1 VGTIFISYVSEDAG
15 IAREIAG
22 GLESVGYCTWYFEHN
37 VVSGSS
43 YVKQISQALDQC
55 HAFVLVA
62 SPRSVGSD
70 QVTKEVMGAF
80 ERGKPL
86 FPVLVE
92 LRPSKLK
99 QLQPEWRHAIGV
111 ASMVIMGPEGVPAC
125 CTRIMDGLKA
135 LGIQPGV
142 TAVTSARSV
151 PKHLADKILAARQTM
166 EGERKQVTVLFADV
180 SGFTSISEKLDP
192 EEVHQIM
199 EGCFQILMDE
209 IHRYE
214 GTIDKF
220 TGDGVMALFGAPL
233 AHEDHAQRACYAA
246 LAIQK
251 ALETYGQKVEKDCK
265 VPFRMRVGLN
275 SGPVIV
281 GSVGK
286 DLKMDYTAVGDTVN
300 LASRMQTMA
309 EPGRVLVSADVHKM
323 ARDFFNFKA
332 RGKMA
337 VKGKEE
343 AVEAY
348 ELLEPT
354 EVASRIEASV
364 LRGLTRFVGREKEM
378 ATLRESFEKAK
389 SGSGQVVCI
398 VGEAG
403 VGKSRLL
410 LELRRTTGQD
420 EYTYLEGQCLHY
432 GSSMPYLPLLDILR
446 SCFGLKE
453 GEREFLVRK
462 RLEEKTSAIDPKL
475 KAILP
480 PLQELLSLKVEDEAY
495 LKLEPQKKR
504 EKIFEAIR
512 DLLVV
517 GSQRKP
523 LMVAID
529 DFQWTDRTS
538 EEFLT
543 YFIGHLSNSRILLL
557 LLYRPEYTRQWAS
570 KSCYSQIRV
579 DELPNKSS
587 ADLVRAMLEEGE
599 VAPELRELIL
609 NRAAGNPLFMEE
621 FTHTLLENGSIQ
633 KKDHQYVLSRKPSEI
648 HVPDT
653 IQGIIAARMD
663 RLDENLKRIMQVAS
677 VIGRDFAYR
686 ILQTITG
693 MQEELKGHLVNLQ
706 GLEFIY
712 EKSLYPELEYVFKH
726 ALTQEVAYNSLLLK
740 RRKQIHERIG
750 KAIEDIYPDRLEEF
764 CEALAHHYST
774 AENREKAFQYLR
786 LSTEKAL
793 RSYSTREAYRYY
805 IEALSTLKQ
814 LPDTGENRRAK
825 VDMTLAMG
833 HVVAALGY
841 PEGCLDILR
850 EVLATAEELGD
861 RPASLRLYGGIGLA
875 YTFTGNAVDAAK
887 FTGRAFEEA
896 KNLGDEIT
904 MITAAAA
911 LSGFYFNSGEAA
923 MIAEV
928 APKAIA
934 SAERM
939 IQTRGYPGTDM
950 AVGSYVAL
958 LYYLG
963 WTKAMLGN
971 FDEGEE
977 LCQKAIRCASE
988 AKLVY
993 YVAFGHGF
1001 SAMVSLYRGRSRGI
1015 LHHAREAMR
1024 LSEEAQMLSW
1034 VGLSW
1039 LLMGW
1044 GHYFQ
1049 DEFEKAQ
1056 ECVERSIS
1064 YATQTPG
1071 LTASLL
1077 PSADILLGNV
1087 CLALGDLGKA
1097 RTSLEEAL
1105 RICQDNNQRHHEC
1118 RVRMG
1123 LGTLIMKEDASQVA
1137 AAEQTIME
1145 GLKIAEQLQIKPFQ
1159 AMGHLFLGETYAIAG
1174 QKEKALASLNKARH
1188 MCQEMGTDYWLA
1200 RTEKALEELGAQ

>member
-1 VGTIFISYVSEDAG
+1 MKCPVCQFENPADMRFCVECGAKLETICPNCSFANAPSFKFCG
-15 IAREIAG
+15 KCG
-22 GLESVGYCTWYFEHN
+22 
-37 VVSGSS
+37 
-43 YVKQISQALDQC
+43 QAL
-55 HAFVLVA
+55 
-62 SPRSVGSD
+62 
-70 QVTKEVMGAF
+70 KETRAPAPVDYS
-80 ERGKPL
+80 KP
-86 FPVLVE
+86 
-92 LRPSKLK
+92 
-99 QLQPEWRHAIGV
+99 Q
-111 ASMVIMGPEGVPAC
+111 
-125 CTRIMDGLKA
+125 TY
-135 LGIQPGV
+135 
-142 TAVTSARSV
+142 T
-151 PKHLADKILAARQTM
+151 PKFLAEKILSTGKSM
-166 EGERKQVTVLFADV
+166 EGERKLVTVLFADV
-180 SGFTSISEKLDP
+180 AGYTAMSEKLDP

-251 ALETYGQKVEKDCK
+251 TLESYGQKVEKDCK
-265 VPFRMRVGLN
+265 VPFKMRVGLN

-309 EPGRVLVSADVHKM
+309 EPGRILVSADVYKM

-332 RGKMA
+332 RGKMS

-354 EVASRIEASV
+354 EVASRIEAAA

-378 ATLRESFEKAK
+378 ASLREAFDKAK
-389 SGSGQVVCI
+389 GGSGQVVCI

-410 LELRRTTGQD
+410 LELRRTLQSD

-446 SCFGLKE
+446 SYFGLKE

-462 RLEEKTSAIDPKL
+462 RLEEKTSSIDAKL

-517 GSQRKP
+517 QSQRKP
-523 LMVAID
+523 LVLAVEDLHWID
-529 DFQWTDRTS
+529 KTS

-543 YFIGHLSNSRILLL
+543 YFIGHLPNSRILLL
-557 LLYRPEYTRQWAS
+557 LLYRPEYTHQWGS

-579 DELPNKSS
+579 DELPTKPS

-599 VAPELRELIL
+599 VAPELRQLIL

-750 KAIEDIYPDRLEEF
+750 KAIEELYPDRLEEF

-774 AENREKAFQYLR
+774 AENWEKAFQYLR
-786 LSTEKAL
+786 LSTEKAQ
-793 RSYSTREAYRYY
+793 RSYSTREAHRYY

-814 LPDTGENRRAK
+814 LPDTEENKRAK
-825 VDMTLAMG
+825 IDMTRSMRPVL
-833 HVVAALGY
+833 AALGF

-850 EVLATAEELGD
+850 GVLATAEELGD
-861 RPASLRLYGGIGLA
+861 RRAALELYGMIGWVD
-875 YTFTGNAVDAAK
+875 TFTGNAVEGAK
-887 FTGRAFEEA
+887 FTRKAFEEA
-896 KNLGDEIT
+896 EKLGDETT
-904 MITAAAA
+904 MIKTASS
-911 LSGFYFNSGEAA
+911 LSLFYFNTGEAA
-923 MIAEV
+923 KIAEV

-939 IQTRGYPGTDM
+939 IQTPGYPDTDIPL
-950 AVGSYVAL
+950 GSYVAL
-958 LYYLG
+958 LWYLG
-963 WTKAMLGN
+963 WAKAMLGD

-977 LCQKAIRCASE
+977 LCQNAIRCASE

-993 YVAFGHGF
+993 YVAFAHVN
-1001 SAMVSLYRGRSRGI
+1001 SAIVSVYRGKPGSV
-1015 LHHAREAMR
+1015 LSHAREAMR
-1024 LSEEAQMLSW
+1024 FCEESQTPAW
-1034 VGLSW
+1034 IGVCWYFIGY
-1039 LLMGW
+1039 

-1049 DEFEKAQ
+1049 DEFEKAR
-1056 ECVERSIS
+1056 ECVERSTS
-1064 YATQTPG
+1064 KLTQTPG
-1071 LTASLL
+1071 IMALHL
-1077 PSADILLGNV
+1077 PAIDILLALI
-1087 CLALGDLGKA
+1087 CIALGDLGKA
-1097 RTSLEEAL
+1097 STSLAEAI
-1105 RICQDNNQRHHEC
+1105 RISRDNGQRHLE
-1118 RVRMG
+1118 G
-1123 LGTLIMKEDASQVA
+1123 LAKMSLGALLIQEDSSQVRV
-1137 AAEQTIME
+1137 AERAILD
-1145 GLKIAEQLQIKPFQ
+1145 GLKMVEDLQMKPLQ
-1159 AMGHLFLGETYAIAG
+1159 AWGHVFLGETYAIAD
-1174 QKEKALASLNKARH
+1174 QKEKALASLKKAER
-1188 MCQEMGTDYWLA
+1188 MSQEMDMDYFLA
-1200 RTEKALEELGAQ
+1200 RTEKALEGLKAQ

>member
-1 VGTIFISYVSEDAG
+1 MKCPKCQFENAEGIKFCGECGAKLETICPKCSFRNAPGIKFCGECGHNLREAKAPAPVDYSKPQSY
-15 IAREIAG
+15 
-22 GLESVGYCTWYFEHN
+22 T
-37 VVSGSS
+37 
-43 YVKQISQALDQC
+43 
-55 HAFVLVA
+55 
-62 SPRSVGSD
+62 
-70 QVTKEVMGAF
+70 
-80 ERGKPL
+80 
-86 FPVLVE
+86 
-92 LRPSKLK
+92 
-99 QLQPEWRHAIGV
+99 
-111 ASMVIMGPEGVPAC
+111 
-125 CTRIMDGLKA
+125 
-135 LGIQPGV
+135 
-142 TAVTSARSV
+142 
-151 PKHLADKILAARQTM
+151 PKFLAEKILSTGKSL
-166 EGERKQVTVLFADV
+166 EGERKLVTVLFADV
-180 SGFTSISEKLDP
+180 AGYTSMSEKLDP

-199 EGCFQILMDE
+199 DGCFQILMDE

-265 VPFRMRVGLN
+265 VPFKMRVGLN

-309 EPGRVLVSADVHKM
+309 EPGRILVSGDVNKM

-332 RGKMA
+332 RGKMS

-378 ATLRESFEKAK
+378 ATLREAFDKAR

-410 LELRRTTGQD
+410 LELRRTLESDQ
-420 EYTYLEGQCLHY
+420 YTYLEGQCLHY

-446 SCFGLKE
+446 SYFGLKE

-462 RLEEKTSAIDPKL
+462 RLEEKTSAIDPKF
-475 KAILP
+475 KAVLP

-512 DLLVV
+512 DLAVV

-538 EEFLT
+538 EEFLS
-543 YFIGHLSNSRILLL
+543 YFIGHLPNSRILLL
-557 LLYRPEYTRQWAS
+557 LLYRPEYTHQWGS

-579 DELPNKSS
+579 DELPTKSS

-633 KKDHQYVLSRKPSEI
+633 KKNHQYVLSRKASEI

-750 KAIEDIYPDRLEEF
+750 KAIEELYPDRLEEF
-764 CEALAHHYST
+764 CEALGHHYSA
-774 AENREKAFQYLR
+774 AENWEKAYQYLR
-786 LSTEKAL
+786 LSAEKAH
-793 RSYSTREAYRYY
+793 RGYSSQEAFRYY
-805 IEALSTLKQ
+805 SDALDTLGR
-814 LPDTGENRRAK
+814 LPDTGENKRSR
-825 VDMTLAMG
+825 VDITLSAYSVM
-833 HVVAALGY
+833 VTLGS
-841 PEGCLDILR
+841 PEGCLAILEEAVRAADALGDRVAVMRLYAAIGFGHINAGHALEALKFTQKAFDEAEKLGDETGVSRTAMQLCNVCLQCGEPEPAAHVAARAIALLEKSRRGPSGALPGFDAYASLLSYLGWAKALLGDFNEAERLCQKAISIAAEVKSQYGLAMAHLLHCVVSTYRGRAEDLLQHVKETRRLSEESQIPYFLPSCCLFEAWAHYYQGDLPEAR
-850 EVLATAEELGD
+850 ECGERAIPLLLELGPASGVYNVHLLLGLVSQELGD
-861 RPASLRLYGGIGLA
+861 RP
-875 YTFTGNAVDAAK
+875 DA
-887 FTGRAFEEA
+887 RRHFE
-896 KNLGDEIT
+896 
-904 MITAAAA
+904 
-911 LSGFYFNSGEAA
+911 
-923 MIAEV
+923 
-928 APKAIA
+928 
-934 SAERM
+934 
-939 IQTRGYPGTDM
+939 Q
-950 AVGSYVAL
+950 
-958 LYYLG
+958 
-963 WTKAMLGN
+963 
-971 FDEGEE
+971 
-977 LCQKAIRCASE
+977 
-988 AKLVY
+988 
-993 YVAFGHGF
+993 
-1001 SAMVSLYRGRSRGI
+1001 
-1015 LHHAREAMR
+1015 
-1024 LSEEAQMLSW
+1024 
-1034 VGLSW
+1034 
-1039 LLMGW
+1039 
-1044 GHYFQ
+1044 
-1049 DEFEKAQ
+1049 AQ
-1056 ECVERSIS
+1056 EFAVV
-1064 YATQTPG
+1064 
-1071 LTASLL
+1071 
-1077 PSADILLGNV
+1077 SAQRVGEGYRAGAIWLG
-1087 CLALGDLGKA
+1087 
-1097 RTSLEEAL
+1097 R
-1105 RICQDNNQRHHEC
+1105 
-1118 RVRMG
+1118 
-1123 LGTLIMKEDASQVA
+1123 LIMEEDASQIVL
-1137 AAEQTIME
+1137 AEKTILE
-1145 GLKIAEQLQIKPFQ
+1145 GLESVEHRKIKPIQ
-1159 AMGHLFLGETYAIAG
+1159 AEGHLALGEVYAIAG
-1174 QKEKALASLNKARH
+1174 QKKKALASLNKAH
-1188 MCQEMGTDYWLA
+1188 QMFQEMGIDYYLA
-1200 RTEKALEELGAQ
+1200 KTEKALEKLKGEEK

>member
-1 VGTIFISYVSEDAG
+1 MKCVKCQFENREDVTFCEKCG
-15 IAREIAG
+15 VKLELTCPRCQARIP
-22 GLESVGYCTWYFEHN
+22 
-37 VVSGSS
+37 
-43 YVKQISQALDQC
+43 LDREFCGKCGQDLRE
-55 HAFVLVA
+55 AKAPAPVDY
-62 SPRSVGSD
+62 SKPQTYTPR
-70 QVTKEVMGAF
+70 F
-80 ERGKPL
+80 
-86 FPVLVE
+86 
-92 LRPSKLK
+92 
-99 QLQPEWRHAIGV
+99 
-111 ASMVIMGPEGVPAC
+111 
-125 CTRIMDGLKA
+125 
-135 LGIQPGV
+135 
-142 TAVTSARSV
+142 
-151 PKHLADKILAARQTM
+151 LAEKILSTGKSL
-166 EGERKQVTVLFADV
+166 EGERKLVTVLFADV
-180 SGFTSISEKLDP
+180 AGYTSMSEKLDP
-192 EEVHQIM
+192 EEVHQVM

-246 LAIQK
+246 MAIQK

-265 VPFRMRVGLN
+265 VPFKMRVGLN

-309 EPGRVLVSADVHKM
+309 EPGRILVSADVHKM

-332 RGKMA
+332 RGKMT
-337 VKGKEE
+337 VKGKAEV
-343 AVEAY
+343 VEAY

-378 ATLRESFEKAK
+378 ATLREAFDKAK

-410 LELRRTTGQD
+410 LELRRTTAQE

-512 DLLVV
+512 DLLAME
-517 GSQRKP
+517 SQKNP
-523 LMVAID
+523 LIVAID

-543 YFIGHLSNSRILLL
+543 YFIGHLPNSRILLL
-557 LLYRPEYTRQWAS
+557 LLYRPEYTHQWGS

-579 DELPNKSS
+579 DELPTKSS

-621 FTHTLLENGSIQ
+621 FTHTLLENGSIG
-633 KKDHQYVLSRKPSEI
+633 KKDHQYVLTRKASEI

-663 RLDENLKRIMQVAS
+663 RLDDNLKRIMQVAS

-740 RRKQIHERIG
+740 RRKQIHEKIG
-750 KAIEDIYPDRLEEF
+750 KAIEELYPDRLEEF
-764 CEALAHHYST
+764 CEALAHHYSM
-774 AENREKAFQYLR
+774 ADDPEKAFKYLR
-786 LSTEKAL
+786 LSGEKAHL
-793 RSYSTREAYRYY
+793 SYSTKEAFRYY
-805 IEALSTLKQ
+805 TEALRALARKPDGEKCKLARVDITMSM
-814 LPDTGENRRAK
+814 LP
-825 VDMTLAMG
+825 VMF
-833 HVVAALGY
+833 ALTF
-841 PEGCLDILR
+841 PEGSLGILEEGVR
-850 EVLATAEELGD
+850 SAEELGD
-861 RPASLRLYGGIGLA
+861 QSASLRLYSFTTYANLLAGNTAEALKFGEKVFAEAEKLGDVATMSETAIQLGLA
-875 YTFTGNAVDAAK
+875 HF
-887 FTGRAFEEA
+887 
-896 KNLGDEIT
+896 
-904 MITAAAA
+904 
-911 LSGFYFNSGEAA
+911 SSGE
-923 MIAEV
+923 V
-928 APKAIA
+928 ATTARINSRAIA
-934 SAERM
+934 LMEKA
-939 IQTRGYPGTDM
+939 QTGTRGLVPQFDQ
-950 AVGSYVAL
+950 YVRL

-963 WTKAMLGN
+963 IAKAMLGD
-971 FDEGEE
+971 FEEGERLFE
-977 LCQKAIRCASE
+977 KAIHAASE
-988 AKLVY
+988 VNSQY
-993 YVAFGHGF
+993 
-1001 SAMVSLYRGRSRGI
+1001 SLAGAHVWAGMASVYRGRPEKI
-1015 LHHAREAMR
+1015 LYHAREARR
-1024 LSEEAQMLSW
+1024 LCEEAEIGVFL
-1034 VGLSW
+1034 GPCR
-1039 LLMGW
+1039 LMEGY
-1044 GHYFQ
+1044 GHFYDNDFA
-1049 DEFEKAQ
+1049 EAR
-1056 ECVERSIS
+1056 ECARKGIDLILEHKVS
-1064 YATQTPG
+1064 YALDTAYMFSGVLSQALGNLPEARRSYEQG
-1071 LTASLL
+1071 LEAARDQNHKHFECHLRMLLGSLL
-1077 PSADILLGNV
+1077 FEEDSSQMSVAEEGIL
-1087 CLALGDLGKA
+1087 
-1097 RTSLEEAL
+1097 
-1105 RICQDNNQRHHEC
+1105 
-1118 RVRMG
+1118 
-1123 LGTLIMKEDASQVA
+1123 
-1137 AAEQTIME
+1137 E
-1145 GLKIAEQLQIKPFQ
+1145 GLRMAEDLQIKPYQ
-1159 AMGHLFLGETYAIAG
+1159 AMGHEYLGEMYAIVD
-1174 QKEKALASLNKARH
+1174 QKEKALSSLKKAQE
-1188 MCQEMGTDYWLA
+1188 MCQEMGMDYLLA
-1200 RTEKALEELGAQ
+1200 RTEKALKRLKA

>member
-1 VGTIFISYVSEDAG
+1 MKCPKCQFEN
-15 IAREIAG
+15 AG
-22 GLESVGYCTWYFEHN
+22 GIKFCGECGAKLETICPKCSFRNAPGIKFCGECGHDLREAKAPAPVDY
-37 VVSGSS
+37 S
-43 YVKQISQALDQC
+43 
-55 HAFVLVA
+55 
-62 SPRSVGSD
+62 
-70 QVTKEVMGAF
+70 
-80 ERGKPL
+80 KP
-86 FPVLVE
+86 
-92 LRPSKLK
+92 
-99 QLQPEWRHAIGV
+99 Q
-111 ASMVIMGPEGVPAC
+111 
-125 CTRIMDGLKA
+125 TY
-135 LGIQPGV
+135 
-142 TAVTSARSV
+142 T
-151 PKHLADKILAARQTM
+151 PKFLAEKILSTGKSL
-166 EGERKQVTVLFADV
+166 EGERKLVTVLFADV
-180 SGFTSISEKLDP
+180 AGYTTMSEKLDP
-192 EEVHQIM
+192 EEVRQIM

-251 ALETYGQKVEKDCK
+251 ALESYGQKVERDCK
-265 VPFRMRVGLN
+265 IPFRMRVGLN

-300 LASRMQTMA
+300 LASRMQTMS
-309 EPGRVLVSADVHKM
+309 EPGRILVSADVHKM

-332 RGKMA
+332 RGKMS

-343 AVEAY
+343 PVEAY

-378 ATLRESFEKAK
+378 ATLREALDKAK

-398 VGEAG
+398 IGEAG

-410 LELRRTTGQD
+410 LELRRTTGQE

-446 SCFGLKE
+446 SYFGLKE

-480 PLQELLSLKVEDEAY
+480 PLQELLSLKVEDEGY
-495 LKLEPQKKR
+495 LKLEPQMKR

-512 DLLVV
+512 NLLVV
-517 GSQRKP
+517 ESQRKP
-523 LMVAID
+523 LMVALD

-543 YFIGHLSNSRILLL
+543 YFIGHLPNSRILVL
-557 LLYRPEYTRQWAS
+557 LLYRPEYTHQWAS

-579 DELPNKSS
+579 DELPTKSS

-609 NRAAGNPLFMEE
+609 KRAAGNPLFMEE

-633 KKDHQYVLSRKPSEI
+633 KKDHQYVLNRKPSEI

-750 KAIEDIYPDRLEEF
+750 KAIEELYPERLEEF

-774 AENREKAFQYLR
+774 AENWEKSLEYLR
-786 LSTEKAL
+786 LSAEKAQ
-793 RSYSTREAYRYY
+793 RSYATQEAFRYY
-805 IEALSTLKQ
+805 CEALKALGR
-814 LPDTGENRRAK
+814 LPDTEQNKRARLDITRSTGQ
-825 VDMTLAMG
+825 VMNVLA
-833 HVVAALGY
+833 Y
-841 PEGCLDILR
+841 PEGSLGIL
-850 EVLATAEELGD
+850 EEALKAAEELGD
-861 RPASLRLYGGIGLA
+861 RAASLRLNA
-875 YTFTGNAVDAAK
+875 AVGNAHVVAGNTIEGLK
-887 FTGRAFEEA
+887 FTKKAFGEA
-896 KNLGDEIT
+896 EKLGDEDT
-904 MITAAAA
+904 VLTTAV
-911 LSGFYFNSGEAA
+911 LLCGVYFNRGQAA
-923 MIAEV
+923 QIADV

-934 SAERM
+934 LLEKRQVTS
-939 IQTRGYPGTDM
+939 TSLLTVFDM
-950 AVGSYVAL
+950 YVGL
-958 LYYLG
+958 LDYFG
-963 WTKAMLGN
+963 WARAMLGD
-971 FDEGEE
+971 FDEGER
-977 LCQKAIRCASE
+977 LCQKAIRYASE
-988 AKLVY
+988 VKNQY
-993 YVAFGHGF
+993 
-1001 SAMVSLYRGRSRGI
+1001 SLALAHVMLSTGSLFRGKAETT
-1015 LHHAREAMR
+1015 LHHAREAIR
-1024 LSEEAQMLSW
+1024 LSEEVQMPIFLAPCWVMEGYGHYYRDDFAAARECAEKSISLILEHR
-1034 VGLSW
+1034 VGLALSPAYV
-1039 LLMGW
+1039 L
-1044 GHYFQ
+1044 
-1049 DEFEKAQ
+1049 
-1056 ECVERSIS
+1056 S
-1064 YATQTPG
+1064 G
-1071 LTASLL
+1071 LVS
-1077 PSADILLGNV
+1077 
-1087 CLALGDLGKA
+1087 LALGDLPKA
-1097 RTSLEEAL
+1097 RSSLEQAL
-1105 RICQDNNQRHHEC
+1105 KVAQDNDQKHYESIATMR
-1118 RVRMG
+1118 
-1123 LGTLIMKEDASQVA
+1123 LGRILAEADPSQAA
-1137 AAEQTIME
+1137 AAEQMILQGMKITDE
-1145 GLKIAEQLQIKPFQ
+1145 LKIRPLQ
-1159 AMGHLFLGETYAIAG
+1159 AYGHLALGETYALAG
-1174 QKEKALASLNKARH
+1174 QKEKALASLNKARQMH
-1188 MCQEMGTDYWLA
+1188 EEMGMDYWLT
-1200 RTEKALEELGAQ
+1200 RTEKALEKLKG

>member
-1 VGTIFISYVSEDAG
+1 MAVKCPKCEFEN
-15 IAREIAG
+15 REG
-22 GLESVGYCTWYFEHN
+22 VKFCEKCGVKLELVCPTCKAKIPLDREFCGEC
-37 VVSGSS
+37 G
-43 YVKQISQALDQC
+43 QAL
-55 HAFVLVA
+55 AKPPALVDY
-62 SPRSVGSD
+62 S
-70 QVTKEVMGAF
+70 
-80 ERGKPL
+80 KP
-86 FPVLVE
+86 
-92 LRPSKLK
+92 
-99 QLQPEWRHAIGV
+99 Q
-111 ASMVIMGPEGVPAC
+111 
-125 CTRIMDGLKA
+125 TY
-135 LGIQPGV
+135 
-142 TAVTSARSV
+142 T
-151 PKHLADKILAARQTM
+151 PKFLAEKILSTGKSL
-166 EGERKQVTVLFADV
+166 EGERKLVTVLFADV
-180 SGFTSISEKLDP
+180 AGYTAMSEKLDP

-251 ALETYGQKVEKDCK
+251 ALETYGHKVEKDCRIPFK
-265 VPFRMRVGLN
+265 VKVGLN

-323 ARDFFNFKA
+323 ARDFFNFKS
-332 RGKMA
+332 RGKMS

-343 AVEAY
+343 AVETY

-378 ATLRESFEKAK
+378 ATLREAFDKAK

-410 LELRRTTGQD
+410 LELRRTTEPE

-517 GSQRKP
+517 ESQKKP
-523 LMVAID
+523 LVIAVEDLHWID
-529 DFQWTDRTS
+529 KTS
-538 EEFLT
+538 EEFLA
-543 YFIGHLSNSRILLL
+543 YFIGHLPNSRILLL
-557 LLYRPEYTRQWAS
+557 LLYRPEYTHQWSS

-579 DELPNKSS
+579 DELPAKSS

-609 NRAAGNPLFMEE
+609 KRAAGNPLFMEE

-633 KKDHQYVLSRKPSEI
+633 KKDRQYVLSRKPSEI

-663 RLDENLKRIMQVAS
+663 RLDDNLKRIMQVAS

-693 MQEELKGHLVNLQ
+693 MQDELKGHLVNLQ

-740 RRKQIHERIG
+740 RRKQIHEKIG
-750 KAIEDIYPDRLEEF
+750 KAIEELYPDRLEEF
-764 CEALAHHYST
+764 CEALAHHWSM
-774 AENREKAFQYLR
+774 AEDWEA
-786 LSTEKAL
+786 
-793 RSYSTREAYRYY
+793 AYRYLVMSGTKASNRY
-805 IEALSTLKQ
+805 SSWEALRFLKEAVNVLTK
-814 LPDTGENRRAK
+814 LPATEDNKRRGIE
-825 VDMTLAMG
+825 TRLAM
-833 HVVAALGY
+833 VI
-841 PEGCLDILR
+841 PMM
-850 EVLATAEELGD
+850 
-861 RPASLRLYGGIGLA
+861 GLA
-875 YTFTGNAVDAAK
+875 FPEDSI
-887 FTGRAFEEA
+887 
-896 KNLGDEIT
+896 EI
-904 MITAAAA
+904 
-911 LSGFYFNSGEAA
+911 L
-923 MIAEV
+923 
-928 APKAIA
+928 K
-934 SAERM
+934 
-939 IQTRGYPGTDM
+939 
-950 AVGSYVAL
+950 
-958 LYYLG
+958 
-963 WTKAMLGN
+963 
-971 FDEGEE
+971 EGE
-977 LCQKAIRCASE
+977 
-988 AKLVY
+988 
-993 YVAFGHGF
+993 
-1001 SAMVSLYRGRSRGI
+1001 
-1015 LHHAREAMR
+1015 R
-1024 LSEEAQMLSW
+1024 LSEEIGDLRSLGRFRGGMGMYYAMIGNSEQGARYLEGAFRAAERMQDLEVLVPAGFQLCGMALIRGEYHKITQVAPRVIDLLEHTHRERDSFGWAVFNPYSALVSTYAMALASVGNLSEAQAHGEKGLRFATEINDLASIAYAECMCGEVFMLLGDRQNTVELGRNAVRHSEEAQLLSL
-1034 VGLSW
+1034 VGAAWNCLGYGYRYLGDAKAALNCLQKAVESMESSGFTGS
-1039 LLMGW
+1039 LPMIYSNLGEMYCDAGDMENAR
-1044 GHYFQ
+1044 YFA
-1049 DEFEKAQ
+1049 EKALQ
-1056 ECVERSIS
+1056 
-1064 YATQTPG
+1064 
-1071 LTASLL
+1071 
-1077 PSADILLGNV
+1077 
-1087 CLALGDLGKA
+1087 LA
-1097 RTSLEEAL
+1097 
-1105 RICQDNNQRHHEC
+1105 H
-1118 RVRMG
+1118 
-1123 LGTLIMKEDASQVA
+1123 EDAGGFFEGYIRTYSGWVLGRMDGSRF
-1137 AAEQTIME
+1137 AEAEKCVLQ
-1145 GLKIAEQLQIKPFQ
+1145 GLKI
-1159 AMGHLFLGETYAIAG
+1159 LGETEGRPYCAYGFMYLGELYADAG
-1174 QKEKALASLNKARH
+1174 ENEKALASLRRALE
-1188 MCQEMGTDYWLA
+1188 MYQEMGIEGYWVA
-1200 RTEKALEELGAQ
+1200 RTEKALDGLQA

>member
-1 VGTIFISYVSEDAG
+1 MKCPKCHFEN
-15 IAREIAG
+15 REEINFCEECGAK
-22 GLESVGYCTWYFEHN
+22 LEVTCPKCGAAIPPGRKFCGVCGYD
-37 VVSGSS
+37 
-43 YVKQISQALDQC
+43 L
-55 HAFVLVA
+55 
-62 SPRSVGSD
+62 
-70 QVTKEVMGAF
+70 KEA
-80 ERGKPL
+80 KPPA
-86 FPVLVE
+86 PVDY
-92 LRPSKLK
+92 SKP
-99 QLQPEWRHAIGV
+99 Q
-111 ASMVIMGPEGVPAC
+111 
-125 CTRIMDGLKA
+125 TY
-135 LGIQPGV
+135 
-142 TAVTSARSV
+142 T
-151 PKHLADKILAARQTM
+151 PKFLAEKILSTGKSM
-166 EGERKQVTVLFADV
+166 EGERKVVTVLFADV
-180 SGFTSISEKLDP
+180 ANYTTMSEKLDP

-251 ALETYGQKVEKDCK
+251 ALEIYGQKVERDCK
-265 VPFRMRVGLN
+265 LPFKMRVGLN
-275 SGPVIV
+275 CGPVIV

-300 LASRMQTMA
+300 LASRMQTLA
-309 EPGRVLVSADVHKM
+309 EPGRILVSGDIHKM
-323 ARDFFNFKA
+323 ARDFFNFKS
-332 RGKMA
+332 RGKMS

-378 ATLRESFEKAK
+378 ATLREAFDKAK
-389 SGSGQVVCI
+389 SGSGQVVCV

-410 LELRRTTGQD
+410 LELRRTIPQD
-420 EYTYLEGQCLHY
+420 DYTYLEGQCLHY

-446 SCFGLKE
+446 SYFGLKE

-517 GSQRKP
+517 ESQKKP

-543 YFIGHLSNSRILLL
+543 YFIGHLPNSRILLL
-557 LLYRPEYTRQWAS
+557 LLYRPEYTHQWGS

-579 DELPNKSS
+579 DELPTKSS

-633 KKDHQYVLSRKPSEI
+633 KKDNQYVLSRKPSEI

-750 KAIEDIYPDRLEEF
+750 KAIEDLYSDRLEEF

-774 AENREKAFQYLR
+774 AENWEKAFQYLR
-786 LSTEKAL
+786 LSAEKAQ
-793 RSYSTREAYRYY
+793 RSYATREAHRYY
-805 IEALSTLKQ
+805 NETLDTLGN
-814 LPDTGENRRAK
+814 LPDTEQNRRARI
-825 VDMTLAMG
+825 DITLSMSS
-833 HVVAALGY
+833 VFVALSF
-841 PEGCLDILR
+841 PEGTLGIL
-850 EVLATAEELGD
+850 EEAVKAAKMLSD
-861 RPASLRLYGGIGLA
+861 RSASLRLYSQIGTA
-875 YTFTGNAVDAAK
+875 HSYAGNTVEALK
-887 FTGRAFEEA
+887 FTEKAFDEA
-896 KNLGDEIT
+896 EKLGYLE
-904 MITAAAA
+904 AALRAA
-911 LSGFYFNSGEAA
+911 LSLCNTYLLTGQAVRVVDVAKRGIAMLEKREATSTSRVPQFDQHV
-923 MIAEV
+923 MLL
-928 APKAIA
+928 
-934 SAERM
+934 
-939 IQTRGYPGTDM
+939 
-950 AVGSYVAL
+950 YVFGQAKAL
-958 LYYLG
+958 LG
-963 WTKAMLGN
+963 D
-971 FDEGEE
+971 FDEGER
-977 LCQKAIRCASE
+977 LCQKA
-988 AKLVY
+988 
-993 YVAFGHGF
+993 
-1001 SAMVSLYRGRSRGI
+1001 VSLAEEIQNQYSLAGAHFNFAAVSTYRGRPSTL
-1015 LHHAREAMR
+1015 LHHARETRR
-1024 LSEEAQMLSW
+1024 LCEETQM
-1034 VGLSW
+1034 
-1039 LLMGW
+1039 
-1044 GHYFQ
+1044 
-1049 DEFEKAQ
+1049 
-1056 ECVERSIS
+1056 
-1064 YATQTPG
+1064 T
-1071 LTASLL
+1071 
-1077 PSADILLGNV
+1077 ILLGASWMIEGFGHYYQGDLAAARDYAQKSISLLLEHRV
-1087 CLALGDLGKA
+1087 TFSLAVAHLLSGIVSHALGDLPEA
-1097 RTSLEEAL
+1097 RRSIELAIKVAQE
-1105 RICQDNNQRHHEC
+1105 NNQRHFEGHAK
-1118 RVRMG
+1118 VH
-1123 LGTLIMKEDASQVA
+1123 LGRLMIEEDASQIA
-1137 AAEQTIME
+1137 LAEKTVLE
-1145 GLKIAEQLQIKPFQ
+1145 GLKMVEDLQIKPVQ
-1159 AMGHLFLGETYAIAG
+1159 AYGHLFLGEAYAIAG
-1174 QKEKALASLNKARH
+1174 QKKKALASLNKARE
-1188 MCQEMGTDYWLA
+1188 MCLEMGMDYWLA
-1200 RTEKALEELGAQ
+1200 RTEKALDGVRGGEK